1 MVKIVIVNVVS
12 TANLQQKLDLY
23 DLEQFKE
30 ILHDTEIYGGRVA
43 YFKIPAMEGKVSIF
57 PSGKMISVGTKSEAK
72 AAEELSLA
80 KDFLVSKKLINPVQL
95 EPQVQNIVAMAQYD
109 GGINLEEL
117 AKACKM
123 IYEPE
128 QFPGGIL
135 RISNPY
141 KATILIFASG
151 KTVIAG
157 LTNSQHIKPV
167 TEQLAHIIRECSS

>member
-12 TANLQQKLDLY
+12 TANLQQKLDL
-23 DLEQFKE
+23 DELEQFKE

-43 YFKIPAMEGKVSIF
+43 YFKSPAMEGKVSIF
-57 PSGKMISVGTKSEAK
+57 PSGKMISVGTKSETK

-80 KDFLVSKKLINPVQL
+80 RDFLVSKKLTNPVQL
-95 EPQVQNIVAMAQYD
+95 EPQVQNIVAVAEYD
-109 GGINLEEL
+109 ENINLEEL

-135 RISNPY
+135 RISDPY

-151 KTVIAG
+151 KTVITG
-157 LTNSQHIKPV
+157 LRNSHHIKPA
-167 TEQLAHIIRECSS
+167 TEQLANIIRECSS